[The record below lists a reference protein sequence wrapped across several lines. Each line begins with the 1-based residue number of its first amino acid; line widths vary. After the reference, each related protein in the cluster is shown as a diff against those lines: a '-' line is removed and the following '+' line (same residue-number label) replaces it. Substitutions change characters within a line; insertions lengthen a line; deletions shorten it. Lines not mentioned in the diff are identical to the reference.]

1 MAYIGVSVILK
12 GLRLTASRIQ
22 LTNFGS
28 WTQSNSALKRSM
40 TDRSKEVSNLKSKLS
55 NDVVCVE
62 ILMKNWFHSVAQNGR
77 GCQVAQVTF
86 LMSQKNTSR
95 KACFSTLLP
104 PTKATATYCQSHL
117 VHLHPSA
124 SISALFIQHPNF
136 WYQLR

>member
-1 MAYIGVSVILK
+1 
-12 GLRLTASRIQ
+12 
-22 LTNFGS
+22 
-28 WTQSNSALKRSM
+28 
-40 TDRSKEVSNLKSKLS
+40 
-55 NDVVCVE
+55 
-62 ILMKNWFHSVAQNGR
+62 MKNWLHNVAQNEP